1 MSREYLFSLVVSDHD
16 RARSDAIAAA
26 VAGWLNEG
34 AREEHPVRRTDSA
47 GSLAFEFHVG
57 MGGGWPV
64 IGHAKSVTLRVGQA
78 NDGPC
83 RVEWAAWL
91 LDMPQLTLELPA
103 GRTEEAPEHDAPAGP
118 VESSGPSADDV
129 VGDAV
134 WSLGNDTEHTTQR
147 ESPEYSF
154 HLPDSDTDGAARTRR
169 LYLQIN
175 VHGPRDA
182 AVVMDRL
189 RTADDWTEEPHGH
202 GYDYDTH
209 VDAAIALPVGDTLRA
224 HAERW
229 LSALEAGHGDHVELW
244 VGASDLD
251 HPTEA
256 RVFEPGC
263 FPVQEPERL
272 VEPKNWLA
280 MPLPLGAGNDRCGFC
295 GSLEGLRWLGP
306 WATPEVRA
314 MAKQNAARWAT
325 RMDRASDKPSNPS
338 VCRSC
343 LETILARLA
352 PAAGVSSG
360 LFETDGNPFGAVD
373 RPDLPCM
380 TCATPATEEIV
391 VLNYDLTFAACRG
404 CLQRAADELAAAY
417 ARAAE
422 RRATRRRA
430 RSA

>member
-1 MSREYLFSLVVSDHD
+1 VSREYLFSLVVSEHD
-16 RARSDAIAAA
+16 PARADAIAAA

-34 AREEHPVRRTDSA
+34 ASEEHRVRRTDA
-47 GSLAFEFHVG
+47 NGSLAFEFHVG

-64 IGHAKSVTLRVGQA
+64 LGHAKSVTLRVGQA
-78 NDGPC
+78 NGGPC

-103 GRTEEAPEHDAPAGP
+103 GTTGGAPEHDAPAGSL
-118 VESSGPSADDV
+118 ESTDPSADVV

-134 WSLGNDTEHTTQR
+134 WSLGNDTDHTTQR
-147 ESPEYSF
+147 ESPEYPF
-154 HLPDSDTDGAARTRR
+154 ELPDSDPEGAGRARR
-169 LYLQIN
+169 LYLQIT

-189 RTADDWTEEPHGH
+189 RSADTWTDDPHGH
-202 GYDYDTH
+202 GYDDDTH
-209 VDAAIALPVGDTLRA
+209 VDAAIVLPVGHTLRA

-229 LSALEAGHGDHVELW
+229 LSAIEAGHGERVKLW

-251 HPTEA
+251 RPTEA

-263 FPVQEPERL
+263 FPIQEPERL

-280 MPLPLGAGNDRCGFC
+280 MPMPLGAGDDRCGFC
-295 GSLEGLRWLGP
+295 GSVQGLRWLGT
-306 WATPEVRA
+306 WAPPEVRA
-314 MAKQNAARWAT
+314 LAKRNAARWAT
-325 RMDRASDKPSNPS
+325 EMDRASDRPSNPS

-352 PAAGVSSG
+352 PAAGVRSG
-360 LFETDGNPFGAVD
+360 LFETDGNPFGAAD

-391 VLNYDLTFAACRG
+391 VLNYALTFAACRG
-404 CLQRAADELAAAY
+404 CLRRAADELAAAD